1 MEKLNIMSKDKIKRF
16 IECIVPVTAC
26 NLRCHYCYVIQND
39 YRTNKIP
46 KFEYSPEYI
55 AKALSKKRLGGIC
68 LFNICGAGETLLPE
82 EVVKVAYQLLNAG
95 HYVNITTNGTI
106 TERFEEISSF
116 PKEFCERLTFSFSF
130 HYLELRDRNLLDVFF
145 KNINLVRQAGCSFL
159 VQFNMYDEYIP
170 HLETMKQLC
179 MDNVGAI
186 PQIAL
191 TRDEMSDEIKI
202 LSNLSRESYYKLGE
216 SFNSPLW
223 NFTNKNFLIKRNEFC
238 YAGDWSFRLDL
249 TTGEAKRC
257 YFEDYTQNFY
267 KDIDK
272 PINFCAVGCE
282 CGLPYCINSSHFIAL
297 GNIPQIEC
305 PTYSDLRNRK
315 CKDGSEWEQPQM
327 KSFLNTKLYENNRRY
342 IEEKKNNFL
351 ENIFSVKYSKGAGLS
366 RHTVITLLGIRLKFK
381 V

>member
-1 MEKLNIMSKDKIKRF
+1 M
-16 IECIVPVTAC
+16 
-26 NLRCHYCYVIQND
+26 
-39 YRTNKIP
+39 
-46 KFEYSPEYI
+46 
-55 AKALSKKRLGGIC
+55 
-68 LFNICGAGETLLPE
+68 
-82 EVVKVAYQLLNAG
+82 
-95 HYVNITTNGTI
+95 
-106 TERFEEISSF
+106 
-116 PKEFCERLTFSFSF
+116 
-130 HYLELRDRNLLDVFF
+130 LDVFF

-257 YFEDYTQNFY
+257 YFEDCTQNFY

-315 CKDGSEWEQPQM
+315 CKDGTEWEQPQM